1 MYGNS
6 CNNNHYAS
14 FSLLFFMFGSRLGL
28 FIYKQV
34 NREKTKPEIKR
45 QIDWKYLMQKYPR
58 FYEFFRGKSPCSMAS
73 EPFSCIDKEAA
84 ADTEKQEDSKTVS
97 VGEYY
102 AALAEENYRK
112 SIQKRLRQ
120 KQFLKR
126 HPETEQMMHSL
137 KCIEGSIQG
146 INNAVRKLSDNLS
159 DLQEKIIEL
168 SKLAE

>member
-1 MYGNS
+1 MEMVVTIIIMLL
-6 CNNNHYAS
+6 
-14 FSLLFFMFGSRLGL
+14 FSLLFFMIGSRLGL
-28 FIYKQV
+28 FIYKLV

-58 FYEFFRGKSPCSMAS
+58 FYEFFRGKSPGSTTPDTIS
-73 EPFSCIDKEAA
+73 SIDKEVT
-84 ADTEKQEDSKTVS
+84 ADAEKQKDRKTVS
-97 VGEYY
+97 AGEYY

-126 HPETEQMMHSL
+126 HPETEQMIHSL

-146 INNAVRKLSDNLS
+146 INSAVRKLSSNLS

-168 SKLAE
+168 SELAE

>member
-1 MYGNS
+1 MGL
-6 CNNNHYAS
+6 
-14 FSLLFFMFGSRLGL
+14 SLFVFFIKNEEVDMKVYLYCVVL
-28 FIYKQV
+28 FI
-34 NREKTKPEIKR
+34 I
-45 QIDWKYLMQKYPR
+45 IAFFALLYLFIER
-58 FYEFFRGKSPCSMAS
+58 IRKSPCSMAS